1 MTVTVIAN
9 LKGGVGKTTL
19 AINLACQLKA
29 TVIDADSQGSASAY
43 GDGLPVAV
51 IALPLDNERGA
62 GRWVERVLHLGN
74 VVIDCPPNIGSVT
87 NAAMGI
93 ADIVL
98 IPCGPSMADIRATV
112 AAIELVRQAREA
124 RARGPA
130 CLLVPSRVDM
140 RTAAGR
146 ELAGA
151 LKALGE
157 PVAPVVRQRVAFV
170 DAWSAGQRVGDYARG
185 SDAHQ
190 DIEALAKA
198 IGRTLDGKAKRA
210 RKRRA

>member
-1 MTVTVIAN
+1 
-9 LKGGVGKTTL
+9 
-19 AINLACQLKA
+19 
-29 TVIDADSQGSASAY
+29 
-43 GDGLPVAV
+43 LPIAV

-62 GRWVERVLHLGN
+62 GRWVERALQLGD
-74 VVIDCPPNIGSVT
+74 VVIDCPPHLET
-87 NAAMGI
+87 ATRAAVGI

-112 AAIELVRQAREA
+112 AAIELVGQAREA
-124 RARGPA
+124 RTRGPV

-140 RTAAGR
+140 RTAAGK
-146 ELAGA
+146 ELSGA

-170 DAWSAGQRVGDYARG
+170 DAWSAGQWVGDYARG

-198 IGRTLDGKAKRA
+198 IGRVSNGKAKRA